1 MVVNRDFGVRSL
13 RREFGISVELDEGTV
28 PTAKSA
34 DGHASTWLYLG
45 PEPEGFPGR
54 AFMPLRYH
62 FAILGVLR
70 DKSLDHL
77 AFAFGT
83 FHWFMGDGGE

>member
-1 MVVNRDFGVRSL
+1 MVVNRALCVASL
-13 RREFGISVELDEGTV
+13 RREFGISVELDEGTAL
-28 PTAKSA
+28 TAKSA
-34 DGHASTWLYLG
+34 DGHASTGLYFG
-45 PEPEGFPGR
+45 PGQEGFTGR

-62 FAILGVLR
+62 CAFLGILR

-83 FHWFMGDGGE
+83 FHRFMGDGGE